1 MTDFKKKVYSKLLFK
16 NTQMLYLNG
25 PRKVAKIV
33 MHVSI
38 TAANFVSF
46 NWTNIVAKL
55 TGLTGKSS
63 EPLTTQ

>member
-1 MTDFKKKVYSKLLFK
+1 
-16 NTQMLYLNG
+16 MLYLNG
-25 PRKVAKIV
+25 PRKVAKIM